1 MKIMAKSL
9 VFTRSV
15 YPCFISQQHW
25 NCETASIYLELVKHR
40 YDSNC
45 KKQRKGNA
53 NVTIT
58 ITIGN
63 FIMQL
68 EIYSLISWCHDPLDR
83 GHGVS
88 YKFLTG

>member
-1 MKIMAKSL
+1 MAKSL

-58 ITIGN
+58 LCVYRE
-63 FIMQL
+63 FYYAARDLQPYFL
-68 EIYSLISWCHDPLDR
+68 
-83 GHGVS
+83 VS
-88 YKFLTG
+88 